1 MCRVSGQVPPRTPFD
16 RGGGYTALAMVA
28 DSHPIHHP
36 PKTKTSLCRVSASA
50 AVETTARRTAQT
62 IAHPML

>member
-1 MCRVSGQVPPRTPFD
+1 
-16 RGGGYTALAMVA
+16 MVA

-36 PKTKTSLCRVSASA
+36 PKTMMNLCRVSVSA
-50 AVETTARRTAQT
+50 AAETAVKMTAQT